1 MLLGDGRGEIEMSG
15 ERVEDIYNRA
25 RLGGRLTLGNNPAI
39 LVVDFCYAFTDVAS
53 VTGADL
59 TSEVKATKQLLT
71 AARDHGLPVFFTSQG
86 FEAHCKDAAVWIQ
99 KSPALA
105 NMQVGTRWVEIDE
118 RLDVK
123 DDEPVIVKKGVSALF
138 ATNIVSMLT
147 AQRVDTVIVAGA
159 TTSGCVRATVVDLL
173 QYGFPTLVPREC
185 VGDRAQ
191 GPHEASLFDMQ
202 AKYADVVG
210 LDEALAYI
218 DSVAAL
224 MPVGS

>member
-1 MLLGDGRGEIEMSG
+1 MSG
-15 ERVEDIYNRA
+15 ENVEDIYSRA
-25 RLGGRLTLGNNPAI
+25 RLGGSLILGKKPAI
-39 LVVDFCYAFTDVAS
+39 IVVDFCYAFTDPES
-53 VTGADL
+53 VTGADF
-59 TSEVKATKQLLT
+59 TSEIEATKQLLT
-71 AARDHGLPVFFTSQG
+71 AARSHGLPVFFTSQG
-86 FEAHCKDAAVWIQ
+86 FEAHCKDTAVWVQ

-105 NMQVGTRWVEIDE
+105 GMQVGTRWVQIDE
-118 RLDVK
+118 RLEVR

-191 GPHEASLFDMQ
+191 GPHEANLFDMQ

-218 DSVAAL
+218 ESVAAAV
-224 MPVGS
+224 PVGS